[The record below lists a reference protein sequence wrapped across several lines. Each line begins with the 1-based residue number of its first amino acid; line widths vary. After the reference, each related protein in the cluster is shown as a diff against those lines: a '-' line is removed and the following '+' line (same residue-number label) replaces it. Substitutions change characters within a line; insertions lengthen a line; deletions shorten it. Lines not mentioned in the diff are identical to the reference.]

1 MCWRIR
7 CADLPRPELR
17 DPRSWIG
24 CTPDQ
29 ISDMLHS
36 APLED
41 VTAVL
46 GSPAADW
53 IVEPGRLPGAI
64 RLRNVP
70 DPSYQMVLMPGGTTL
85 RDGPLGHSSLEIE
98 RQRLLLAAAE
108 RASLWDLHL
117 GTTEETVALI
127 EWGLETEWVG
137 LAVEVGRSG
146 RRSAEWTELPREQSS
161 NELRDR
167 RNWSAG
173 PYPSEGTFA
182 ELFILLTPEGTKV
195 VGAGAADDAIN
206 EAFAKRRT
214 A

>member
-1 MCWRIR
+1 
-7 CADLPRPELR
+7 
-17 DPRSWIG
+17 
-24 CTPDQ
+24 
-29 ISDMLHS
+29 MLHS
-36 APLED
+36 ASQED

-53 IVEPGRLPGAI
+53 IVEPARLPGAI
-64 RLRNVP
+64 RLRNVH
-70 DPSYQMVLMPGGTTL
+70 DPSFQMAFMPAGTTL

-108 RASLWDLHL
+108 RTSLWDLHL

-127 EWGLETEWVG
+127 EWGLETEWVR

-146 RRSAEWTELPREQSS
+146 RRTGEWTELPRERLR

-173 PYPSEGTFA
+173 PYPTEETLL
-182 ELFILLTPEGTKV
+182 ELF
-195 VGAGAADDAIN
+195 
-206 EAFAKRRT
+206 
-214 A
+214 